1 MSPPPSDQA
10 RWFAEE
16 VQTHEPALRAYLR
29 GKFPSLPDLDDLV
42 QETYARLLR
51 ANQTGA
57 VRSAKAFLFTT
68 ARNVAFD
75 FFRRKRVVSLEGTAE
90 IDRLYV
96 LDERPGVAET
106 VCHEQELDFLLDAI
120 RALPNRCREVL
131 TLRKIYGLS
140 HKEIADRLDISER
153 TVNAQV
159 AIGLLRC
166 REFLRARGVM
176 GAADHENP
184 RPQREA

>member
-1 MSPPPSDQA
+1 MSPPPSDHA

-16 VQTHEPALRAYLR
+16 VQAHEPALRAYLR

-51 ANQTGA
+51 ANQAGA

-96 LDERPGVAET
+96 LDEKPGVAET
-106 VCHEQELDFLLDAI
+106 VCQEQELDLLLDAI
-120 RALPNRCREVL
+120 RALPDRCREVL

-140 HKEIADRLDISER
+140 HREIAARLGIAER

-166 REFLRARGVM
+166 RDYLRARGVT
-176 GAADHENP
+176 GSTHDESP
-184 RPQREA
+184 RR